1 MTENKVINLPKNT
14 VLCEKTINALDAL
27 FNTATPQDIK
37 QSIHEF
43 MFFMLIN
50 TDTQWYPDNFNTLM
64 RRMYVLDQFLATA
77 AENCQRDE

>member
-50 TDTQWYPDNFNTLM
+50 TDTQWYPDNFNALM
-64 RRMYVLDQFLATA
+64 RRIYVLDQFLTTA
-77 AENCQRDE
+77 SENCKSVE